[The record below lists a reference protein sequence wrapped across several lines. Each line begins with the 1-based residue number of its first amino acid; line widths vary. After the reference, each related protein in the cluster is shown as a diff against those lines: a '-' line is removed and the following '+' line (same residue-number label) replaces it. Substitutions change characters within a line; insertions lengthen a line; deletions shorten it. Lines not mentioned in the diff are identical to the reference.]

1 MGRLARDQTG
11 LNCDLPEAALGR
23 LGGHCHPGK
32 AAGGQATRIALAQRL
47 AADENH
53 RRQMAVGVVL
63 KSGERGQF
71 MADQQTGQVIGLAA
85 RR

>member
-1 MGRLARDQTG
+1 MGRLARNEARLDR
-11 LNCDLPEAALGR
+11 DLPEAAFGR

-32 AAGGQATRIALAQRL
+32 AAGGQATRIALTQRL

-53 RRQMAVGVVL
+53 RGQMAVGVVL

-85 RR
+85 RS